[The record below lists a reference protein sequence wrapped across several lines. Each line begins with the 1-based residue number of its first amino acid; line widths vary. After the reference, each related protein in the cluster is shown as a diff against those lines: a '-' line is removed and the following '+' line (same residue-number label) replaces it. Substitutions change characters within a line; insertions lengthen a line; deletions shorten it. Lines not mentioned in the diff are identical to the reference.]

1 MQTLEQRLK
10 LTKPLPRHV
19 TGILS
24 LVIAAQG
31 IMARV
36 GAACERHGIT
46 RPQYNVLRVLR
57 GAGAAGHPRHEIA
70 ARVVENSPDV
80 TRILNRLS
88 AAGYVKR
95 ARSAEDRRES
105 VARITSKGLALL
117 LAVDQTVSREE
128 SLIGN
133 SLRSAEWTMLT
144 ALCQRLFPPV
154 SRPS

>member
-10 LTKPLPRHV
+10 LTKPLPLY
-19 TGILS
+19 TGSILT

-57 GAGAAGHPRHEIA
+57 GAGPAGHPRHEIS
-70 ARVVENSPDV
+70 ARVVEKAPDV
-80 TRILNRLS
+80 TRILNRLA

-95 ARSAEDRRES
+95 SRSSEDGRES
-105 VARITSKGLALL
+105 VARITDQGLALL
-117 LAVDQTVSREE
+117 VKVDQTVSKEE
-128 SLIGN
+128 RLIG
-133 SLRSAEWTMLT
+133 SRLKPDEWTTLAT
-144 ALCQRLFPPV
+144 LCQRLFPEE
-154 SRPS
+154 

>member
-10 LTKPLPRHV
+10 LTKPLGLHTRG
-19 TGILS
+19 TLS

-57 GAGAAGHPRHEIA
+57 GAGPAGHPRHEISV
-70 ARVVENSPDV
+70 RVVEKAPDV
-80 TRILNRLS
+80 TRILKRLA

-95 ARSAEDRRES
+95 GLSAEDRRES
-105 VARITSKGLALL
+105 VARITDKGLALL
-117 LAVDQTVSREE
+117 VAVDKSVSKEERLIGTCLRSRE
-128 SLIGN
+128 
-133 SLRSAEWTMLT
+133 WTTLVL
-144 ALCQRLFPPV
+144 LCQRLFP
-154 SRPS
+154 

>member
-1 MQTLEQRLK
+1 MQTLKLRLK
-10 LTKPLPRHV
+10 LTKPLSLHT

-57 GAGAAGHPRHEIA
+57 GAGPRGHPRHEIS
-70 ARVVENSPDV
+70 ARVVEKAPDV
-80 TRILNRLS
+80 TRILNRLA

-95 ARSAEDRRES
+95 GRSSEDRRES
-105 VARITSKGLALL
+105 VARITDKGLALL
-117 LAVDQTVSREE
+117 VSVDQSVLKEE
-128 SLIGN
+128 RLIGN
-133 SLRSAEWTMLT
+133 CLRSREWTTLLL
-144 ALCQRLFPPV
+144 LCQRLFP
-154 SRPS
+154 SANGSS